1 GRAGQPPAGSGPATK
16 QRQAGSRA
24 PQGPAW
30 RWVGAP
36 YAGGAGG
43 GPAGNRVVAG
53 PGQPAPAV
61 RPHESFTTRPCAE
74 HAAIARHET
83 FIGEMIAARVRIGT
97 TSRVRLAFR
106 KLLTPGPV
114 TGIFNRELQDRNAPE
129 TFSRCARE
137 NTLCAAWGQG
147 ARGPEAAGTGHGW
160 RGGWGVL
167 AAGRLVARYGRPSC
181 PVRQRF

>member
-36 YAGGAGG
+36 YAGGAGWR
-43 GPAGNRVVAG
+43 PAGNPVVAG

-114 TGIFNRELQDRNAPE
+114 TGIFNRELQDRNTPE
-129 TFSRCARE
+129 TFS
-137 NTLCAAWGQG
+137 
-147 ARGPEAAGTGHGW
+147 
-160 RGGWGVL
+160 
-167 AAGRLVARYGRPSC
+167 
-181 PVRQRF
+181 